1 VERLQAAAGLVGE
14 EHSNNKFMIKKI
26 FILIV
31 VLLVIGLSFL
41 TVYFYKKSVSS
52 DVKKVTD
59 IVENVSRI
67 AIVPSDKPDR
77 VSVVSDLAPLKTMPF
92 FTDAKIG
99 DQVLFYAEARKA
111 YLYRP
116 SVGKI
121 VNIASITFDGSL
133 LDSQ

>member
-1 VERLQAAAGLVGE
+1 MERIKGEVELVVVD
-14 EHSNNKFMIKKI
+14 HSNNKFMIKKI

-31 VLLVIGLSFL
+31 VLLVIGLSFM

-52 DVKKVTD
+52 DDKKVTD
-59 IVENVSRI
+59 IVEDVSNI
-67 AIVPSDKPDR
+67 AILPNVKPDR
-77 VSVVSDLAPLKTMPF
+77 VSVVSDLAPLKNMPF
-92 FTDAKIG
+92 FIDAKIG

-121 VNIASITFDGSL
+121 VNISSITFDGSL